1 MINFFR
7 KIRKQ
12 LADQNKPLKYFRYA
26 FGEIVL
32 VMIGILLALQ
42 VNNWNEARKDQR
54 ELKNILQSIVGDMK
68 EDVKEVNWA
77 SESFKEENERI
88 KSFLNHNDYSGFTR
102 DSLEQSLET
111 FYVDPNYRMNS
122 FQRLMDSGITE
133 YGKYEEVVA
142 SIKEHYEY
150 AIPFFKPFEEDL
162 KQTVQRSSHF
172 WRFEQNTYEFNY
184 EKELHSEQSDEAAVT
199 ALNRLL
205 KSPIPRN
212 ILKIS
217 YRKNKYIIS
226 QYEGFL
232 EFMDEEI
239 KAIEDALLEAD
250 S

>member
-12 LADQNKPLKYFRYA
+12 LADHNKPLKYFRYA

-54 ELKNILQSIVGDMK
+54 ELRNILQSIAADMK
-68 EDVKEVNWA
+68 EDVKDVNWA
-77 SESFKEENERI
+77 SESIKEENERI
-88 KSFLNHNDYSGFTR
+88 KSFLNHDDYSGFTR

-111 FYVDPNYRMNS
+111 HWGPITWRMNS
-122 FQRLMDSGITE
+122 FHRLMDSGISE
-133 YGKYEEVVA
+133 YGNYEEAVA
-142 SIKEHYEY
+142 LIKDYYEY
-150 AIPFFKPFEEDL
+150 HIPYYKLLEESL
-162 KQTVQRSSHF
+162 KHSVQKSDHF
-172 WRFEQNTYEFNY
+172 WRFEQNAYEFNY

-217 YRKNKYIIS
+217 YRRNKSLIS
-226 QYEGFL
+226 EYEYSL
-232 EFMDEEI
+232 EYMDEEI
-239 KAIEDALLEAD
+239 KAIEDALLETD
-250 S
+250 

>member
-54 ELKNILQSIVGDMK
+54 ELGNILQSIAMDMK
-68 EDVKEVNWA
+68 GDVKEVNWA
-77 SESFKEENERI
+77 SESLKEENERI
-88 KSFLNHNDYSGFTR
+88 KSFLNHDDYSGFTR

-111 FYVDPNYRMNS
+111 FWVAPNYRMNS
-122 FQRLMDSGITE
+122 FHRLMDSGISE

-142 SIKEHYEY
+142 FIKDYYENY
-150 AIPFFKPFEEDL
+150 IPSYELLEEEL
-162 KQTVQRSSHF
+162 KESVQNSDHF
-172 WRFEQNTYEFNY
+172 WRFDQNFFEFNY
-184 EKELHSEQSDEAAVT
+184 ESELHSEQSDEAALT

-217 YRKNKYIIS
+217 YRKNKFIIS
-226 QYEGFL
+226 EYEYYL
-232 EFMDEEI
+232 EAMVEKI
-239 KAIEDALLEAD
+239 KEIEDTLLEVD
-250 S
+250 

>member
-12 LADQNKPLKYFRYA
+12 LADQNKPLKYLRYA
-26 FGEIVL
+26 VGEIVL
-32 VMIGILLALQ
+32 VMIGILMALQ
-42 VNNWNEARKDQR
+42 VNNWNEERKDQN
-54 ELKNILQSIVGDMK
+54 ELRNILQSIVVDMK
-68 EDVKEVNWA
+68 EDVKEVNWS

-88 KSFLNHNDYSGFTR
+88 KSFLDHEDYSGFTR

-142 SIKEHYEY
+142 SIKEYYEY

-184 EKELHSEQSDEAAVT
+184 EKELHSEQSEEAALK
-199 ALNRLL
+199 ALTGLL

-217 YRKNKYIIS
+217 YRRNKWLINEYG
-226 QYEGFL
+226 YFE
-232 EFMDEEI
+232 EYMDEMVKE
-239 KAIEDALLEAD
+239 IEDAILLVD
-250 S
+250 

>member
-12 LADQNKPLKYFRYA
+12 LADQNKPLKYLRYA

-42 VNNWNEARKDQR
+42 VNNWNEVRKDQQ
-54 ELKNILQSIVGDMK
+54 ELRNILQSILVDMK
-68 EDVKEVNWA
+68 GDVKQMNLEI
-77 SESFKEENERI
+77 EFDKEENERI

-111 FYVDPNYRMNS
+111 FRGAVSWRMNS
-122 FQRLMDSGITE
+122 FRRLMDSGISE
-133 YGKYEEVVA
+133 FGKYEEVVA
-142 SIKEHYEY
+142 FIKDYYEY
-150 AIPFFKPFEEDL
+150 GIPFIKGFEEEL
-162 KQTVQRSSHF
+162 GESVQKSDHF
-172 WRFEQNTYEFNY
+172 WRFEQNAYEFNY

-217 YRKNKYIIS
+217 YRKNKSMIS
-226 QYEGFL
+226 NYEYYL
-232 EFMDEEI
+232 EFMDSRLKE
-239 KAIEDALLEAD
+239 IEDVLLEAD
-250 S
+250 